1 MSVLGVLAEAW
12 RLYRALFWRSLLIT
26 AAVFLVL
33 DGVGAAAE
41 SAADAQWTLT
51 LAGIFISVLTG
62 FGDLVVEGALA
73 EDGRDVH
80 EGRELP
86 SLRRLTG
93 RMAPRIGLLLVASLV
108 YAAGTNLGLLLLVV
122 PGLIVATRW
131 SLIVPVIVLEERG
144 IREGFRRSS
153 GLVKGH
159 GWRVF
164 SIVAIVFI
172 ASGIIEALLH
182 ELFFWIPEYYA
193 DLVGGYL
200 ASLIAAPYVAHALAV
215 LYYRLAELEPGY
227 RSGSSSAG

>member
-1 MSVLGVLAEAW
+1 VSVLGVLAEAL

-51 LAGIFISVLTG
+51 VAGIFISVLTG

-73 EDGRDVH
+73 EDVREAD
-80 EGRELP
+80 EGREPP
-86 SLRRLTG
+86 SLGRLTR
-93 RMAPRIGLLLVASLV
+93 RMAPRIGLLLAASLV
-108 YAAGTNLGLLLLVV
+108 YAAATNLGLLLLVV

-131 SLIVPVIVLEERG
+131 SLIVPVIVLEDRG
-144 IREGFRRSS
+144 IRDGFRRSS
-153 GLVKGH
+153 RLVKGQSF
-159 GWRVF
+159 RVF
-164 SIVAIVFI
+164 AVVAIVFVG
-172 ASGIIEALLH
+172 SGLIEALLH

-193 DLVGGYL
+193 DLTGGYL
-200 ASLIAAPYVAHALAV
+200 ASLLAAPYVAHALAV
-215 LYYRLAELEPGY
+215 MYYRLVELEPGY

>member
-1 MSVLGVLAEAW
+1 VSVLGVLAEAW

-73 EDGRDVH
+73 EDQRDID
-80 EGRELP
+80 EGREPPPLG
-86 SLRRLTG
+86 RLAR

-108 YAAGTNLGLLLLVV
+108 YAAVTNLGLLLLVV

-131 SLIVPVIVLEERG
+131 SLIVPVIVLEDRG
-144 IREGFRRSS
+144 IRDGFRRSS
-153 GLVKGH
+153 RLVKGQSF
-159 GWRVF
+159 RVF
-164 SIVAIVFI
+164 AVVAIVFVG
-172 ASGIIEALLH
+172 SGLIEALLH
-182 ELFFWIPEYYA
+182 ELFFWLPEYYA
-193 DLVGGYL
+193 NLVGGYL
-200 ASLIAAPYVAHALAV
+200 ASLLAAPYVAHALAV
-215 LYYRLAELEPGY
+215 MYYRLVELEPGY